1 MTDLESAVSE
11 ILDGFEVPEVPHRP
25 AATYK
30 ATTLSDVQPERVS
43 WLWPGRLPFG
53 KVVTCDGDPSV
64 GKSTLVIDLAAR
76 LTTGRP
82 MPSET
87 EAWVPPSD
95 VVLMSAEDGLSD
107 TVRPRLD
114 AAGADTTR
122 VHHFD
127 GVQCYD
133 DNGQPTGIVPPAIP
147 GDLPALEQ
155 LINDT
160 GAKFVVV
167 DVLMA
172 YLHGQVNSHKDQDV
186 RRALSQLA
194 AVAERTGACIVLLR
208 HLTKGSAGSS
218 ALYRGG
224 GSIGVIGLARVGLT
238 AGHDPADDT
247 GERRILAVAKCNVAE
262 KAGSVAYTLVSDPDR
277 GCARIEW
284 LGGSAL
290 SADELVAPNQSAEE
304 RSAVDEAAEWLQS
317 VLTDGPQQAAVL
329 RNLAQNEGIS
339 WASLKRAKDKLG
351 VEHKRDEN
359 AKGRPSSWSLAITA
373 QPPVSRN
380 ARAVIDTPSE
390 QGEQPE
396 TGHYGSTREPEPKP
410 PAAGIGRCA
419 RCHASTRVYGPAGNP
434 LCDSCRTPKKESDR

>member
-1 MTDLESAVSE
+1 MTDIDAAVEE
-11 ILDGFEVPEVPHRP
+11 ILDGFEVPEVPKRP
-25 AATYK
+25 AATYQ
-30 ATTLSDVQPERVS
+30 ATTLADVQPERVS
-43 WLWPGRLPFG
+43 WLWPGRLPLG

-64 GKSTLVIDLAAR
+64 GKSTVLVDIAAR
-76 LTTGRP
+76 LSTGRP
-82 MPSET
+82 MPGET
-87 EAWVPPSD
+87 KAHVPASD

-114 AAGADTTR
+114 AAGAEVAR

-133 DNGQPTGIVPPAIP
+133 DNGKPTGIAPPAIP
-147 GDLPALEQ
+147 ADLVALEQ
-155 LINDT
+155 LIADT
-160 GAKFVVV
+160 GAKLVVV

-172 YLHGQVNSHKDQDV
+172 YLHGAVNSHKDQDV

-194 AVAERTGACIVLLR
+194 AVAERTGSCIVLLR

-238 AGHDPADDT
+238 AGHDPADET

-284 LGGSAL
+284 LGESGL
-290 SADELVAPNQSAEE
+290 SADELVAPHQSAEE

-317 VLTDGPQQAAVL
+317 VLTDGPIQAAVL
-329 RNLAQNEGIS
+329 RGLAQNEGIS

-351 VEHKRDEN
+351 IEHKRDDK
-359 AKGRPSSWSLAITA
+359 AKGRPSSWSLPITA
-373 QPPVSRN
+373 QDTMSRN
-380 ARAVIDTPSE
+380 ARAVIGTSSE
-390 QGEQPE
+390 QGQQPE
-396 TGHYGSTREPEPKP
+396 SGHYGSRPEPEPKP
-410 PAAGIGRCA
+410 PTSGIGRCA
-419 RCHASTRVYGPAGNP
+419 RCRKSTRVYGPGGNP
-434 LCDSCRTPKKESDR
+434 LCDNCSDRPEEF